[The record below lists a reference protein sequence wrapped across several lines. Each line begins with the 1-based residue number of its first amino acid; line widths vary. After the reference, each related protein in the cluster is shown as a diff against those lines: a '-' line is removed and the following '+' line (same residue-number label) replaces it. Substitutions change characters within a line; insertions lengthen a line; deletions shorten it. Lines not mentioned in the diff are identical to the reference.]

1 MAIKLRVI
9 RTRRVA
15 RTAQMTCMNREQT
28 TWEFDV
34 GEAVREKGGC
44 YEGTGSIGVTQGLG
58 RGHGFV
64 IFMNRAQ

>member
-1 MAIKLRVI
+1 
-9 RTRRVA
+9 
-15 RTAQMTCMNREQT
+15 MNREQT